1 MADNRAFLVHIPSG
15 IAVGIGKMYN
25 AEYWF
30 LNDFSGMGDE
40 LKTFFEAIKNE
51 ENPMDIAIA
60 MEEATH
66 KYAIGKWVYGN
77 LREDGLVQLIIDH
90 QAL

>member
-30 LNDFSGMGDE
+30 LNDFSRMGDE

-51 ENPMDIAIA
+51 EYPLDIAIA
-60 MEEATH
+60 MENATH
-66 KYAIGKWVYGN
+66 KYAIGDWVYGH
-77 LREDGLVQLIIDH
+77 LREDGLVQLNIDYEE
-90 QAL
+90 L